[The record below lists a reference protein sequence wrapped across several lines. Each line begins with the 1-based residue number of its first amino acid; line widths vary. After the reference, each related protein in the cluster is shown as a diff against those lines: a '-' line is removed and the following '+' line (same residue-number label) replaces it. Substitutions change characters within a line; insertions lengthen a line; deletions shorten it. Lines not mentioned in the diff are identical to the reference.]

1 MWRLLNLILDSIF
14 ALRRRMNL
22 RFLAIERQLDEI
34 RELIEGLDPN
44 IAANKQVEAMIA
56 AEVARKER
64 LDALQGS

>member
-1 MWRLLNLILDSIF
+1 
-14 ALRRRMNL
+14 MNL